1 MLTPFLM
8 WQFPSGS
15 LFKASHSKV
24 RNTNAVCVRE
34 GDGTLRRSSKVTAA
48 FQNRWEVRRPSTG
61 DAEDDPELL

>member
-34 GDGTLRRSSKVTAA
+34 GMAVSSVPAK
-48 FQNRWEVRRPSTG
+48 FQQLSKLG
-61 DAEDDPELL
+61 GK